1 MKKVISAEHA
11 PRAVGPYSQAID
23 AGDLVFC
30 SGQIGID
37 PDSGQLAGQSAR
49 EQATQCIRNLKAV
62 LEAAGLSLEDVVKTT
77 VFLTDM
83 AEFAAINEAYASLFT
98 GDPPARSA
106 VAVASLP
113 KGAKVEIEAV
123 AARRS

>member
-1 MKKVISAEHA
+1 MRKVIATEHA
-11 PRAVGPYSQAID
+11 PRAIGPYSQAIE

-37 PDSGQLAGQSAR
+37 PQSGQLAGPSAG
-49 EQATQCIRNLKAV
+49 EQAARCIENLKAV
-62 LEAAGLSLEDVVKTT
+62 LEAAGLGLGDVVKTT

-83 AEFAAINEAYASLFT
+83 ADFSAVNEAYAARFT

-113 KGAKVEIEAV
+113 KGAKVEIEAIAV
-123 AARRS
+123 RRS

>member
-1 MKKVISAEHA
+1 MRKIIATEHA

-23 AGDLVFC
+23 TGGLVFC

-37 PDSGQLAGQSAR
+37 PESGQLAGPGAR
-49 EQATQCIRNLKAV
+49 EQATQCIKNLGAV
-62 LEAAGLSLEDVVKTT
+62 LGAAGLGLGDVVKTT
-77 VFLTDM
+77 VFLIDM
-83 AEFAAINEAYASLFT
+83 GEFAAVNEAYAALFT

-106 VAVASLP
+106 VAVTSLP
-113 KGAKVEIEAV
+113 KGARVEIEAI